1 MKLWIKLQ
9 HWFYRMLIDYKTK
22 KIVEFNK
29 ERENY
34 LKTNKQIMSKSITD
48 PTYVGSKTY
57 INYIK
62 VLKKKYKATKKY
74 YENILCRF
82 L

>member
-1 MKLWIKLQ
+1 
-9 HWFYRMLIDYKTK
+9 
-22 KIVEFNK
+22 
-29 ERENY
+29 
-34 LKTNKQIMSKSITD
+34 MSKSITD